1 MFTPQRRLDKT
12 VQLRTVFYPHPPR
25 GVFPPLKDQDTP
37 LDVPLDAPLLAGCI
51 VHALKFKACTSS
63 MDECWSRVMSVLDS
77 GLLQL

>member
-1 MFTPQRRLDKT
+1 MRPHISVLSTPPLE
-12 VQLRTVFYPHPPR
+12 
-25 GVFPPLKDQDTP
+25 GVFTPLKDQDTP

-77 GLLQL
+77 GL